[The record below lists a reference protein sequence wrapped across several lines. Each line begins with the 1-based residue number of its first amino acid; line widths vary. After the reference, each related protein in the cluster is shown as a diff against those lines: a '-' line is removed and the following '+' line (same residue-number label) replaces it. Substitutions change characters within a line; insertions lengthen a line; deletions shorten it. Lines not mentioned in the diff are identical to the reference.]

1 MLFQQDD
8 RQIRTSLLHRRF
20 GKAVLQS
27 SVGALAFSMLAAPA
41 FAQKDNTAKV
51 DDNVIIVIGV
61 TKQDANLQDVP
72 SSITAFSGDKLE
84 ALSVVN
90 VQDVGAQTPGFLIR
104 QAPSNASAVALG
116 LRGQVQNDVLAT
128 VDPSVGTYVDGVYWA
143 RAYGLNSDILDV
155 SSVQILKGPQGTL
168 FGRNTS
174 AGALVI
180 QTNNPDPY
188 DFSGSIDARYGRFDE
203 RAVTAVLNAPL
214 IEGKLAI
221 RGAFTMN
228 KRDGYVKGYDVTT
241 AGFPL
246 TGETYNNRD
255 ILQGRLKVLIKP
267 LEDIEILL
275 SGEVYDS
282 DSKGPGRFLSHF
294 SPALGTNG
302 PAAAAYDLANLD
314 VISVSPSLDGITPG
328 TSNGVS
334 VNLYD
339 DPFVSTK
346 TETYQAKVNFTLNDV
361 TAFQFLN
368 SYRTIKSTSVFD
380 LDGTAL
386 FRGNNEFSIDLE
398 QYMSEVQLSGSLFG
412 DQLDYVVGGNYLF
425 EKGLDNSQQTSYPG
439 GVPAAPLQKVSNFR
453 SNINNSAW
461 GLFTQGSF
469 HITDALTLT
478 AGVRHSW
485 DVRKNISDNQVVF
498 DGFAP
503 VAPTSPAFCLV
514 SFSPPRTD
522 GNCFLSAKDTY
533 KAWSYTAGLDY
544 KIADD
549 ILIYAKTG
557 KGYRAGAQQLRTVSF
572 ATSAASLP
580 EQNFEHEIGLKSQFW
595 DRRVRFNIAGYLND
609 VKDWQTTKILT
620 TPAGVRYTAVSNPA
634 DLRNI
639 GVEADL
645 SIEPVD
651 GLTFSVALALNDEK
665 YKNCA
670 GGVCPELIRDVIQ
683 EQINLGV
690 NYEGDLGF
698 AELGLNLN
706 YNWTGKVP
714 LSSDRYEAVDIAAS
728 LGLPAAAAGAVAALA
743 VPDAEYDQIF
753 FRKSVGILNA
763 RASLTFNDMFEVYV
777 YGRNITDERYIEH
790 SQFLFNLTTSSV
802 RNDPATYGI
811 GAKFKF

>member
-1 MLFQQDD
+1 MKNAG
-8 RQIRTSLLHRRF
+8 RKNRI
-20 GKAVLQS
+20 
-27 SVGALAFSMLAAPA
+27 GAI
-41 FAQKDNTAKV
+41 TAKV
-51 DDNVIIVIGV
+51 SLGVIAIATLGGPAWAQAGAGDTAESDDNIIVVIGT
-61 TKQDANLQDVP
+61 TKQAADLQNVP
-72 SSITAFSGDKLE
+72 TSITAFSGEKLE
-84 ALSVVN
+84 ALNVVN

-143 RAYGLNSDILDV
+143 RAYGLNADILDV
-155 SSVQILKGPQGTL
+155 NSVQVLKGPQGTL

-180 QTNNPDPY
+180 ETNDPDLY
-188 DFSGSIDARYGRFDE
+188 DFTGSIDARYGRFDE
-203 RAVTAVLNAPL
+203 RAVTAVLNVPV
-214 IEGKLAI
+214 IEDKVAV
-221 RGAFTMN
+221 RGAFTIN

-246 TGETYNNRD
+246 TGESYNNRD
-255 ILQGRLKVLIKP
+255 ILQGRLKILIQP
-267 LEDIEILL
+267 IEDMQILL

-294 SPALGTNG
+294 SPALGPAG

-314 VISVSPSLDGITPG
+314 RISVTPQLDGITPG
-328 TSNGVS
+328 TSNGIS
-334 VNLYD
+334 RNLYD

-346 TETYQAKVNFTLNDV
+346 TESYQVKVKFGLNDA
-361 TAFQFLN
+361 TNFQFLN
-368 SYRTIKSTSVFD
+368 SYRSVTSTSVFD

-386 FRGNNEFSIDLE
+386 FRGNNEFTIDLE

-412 DQLDYVVGGNYLF
+412 DQLEYVVGGNYLY
-425 EKGLDNSQQTSYPG
+425 EQGSDNSQQTAFPG
-439 GVPAAPLQKVSNFR
+439 GVPVAPLQRVSNFR
-453 SNINNSAW
+453 SNIRNSAW

-485 DVRKNISDNQVVF
+485 DVRKNISDNQIVF
-498 DGFAP
+498 DNFAP
-503 VAPTSPAFCLV
+503 VPPTSPSFCLV
-514 SFSPPRTD
+514 QFTPPRTD
-522 GNCFLSAKDTY
+522 GSCLLPAKDTY
-533 KAWSYTAGLDY
+533 RAWSYTAGLDY
-544 KIADD
+544 KINDD
-549 ILIYAKTG
+549 ILVYVKTG
-557 KGYRAGAQQLRTVSF
+557 KGYRAGAQQLRTVDIAS
-572 ATSAASLP
+572 SAASLP
-580 EQNFEHEIGLKSQFW
+580 EQNYEHEIGLKSQFW
-595 DRRVRFNIAGYLND
+595 DKRVRFNIAGYYNE
-609 VKDWQTTKILT
+609 VKDWQTTKILR
-620 TPAGVRYTAVSNPA
+620 TPTGVAYTAIVNPA
-634 DLRNI
+634 DLQNI
-639 GVEADL
+639 GVEVDL
-645 SIEPVD
+645 SVEPID
-651 GLTFSVALALNDEK
+651 GLTFSAAVAINDEK
-665 YKNCA
+665 YTNCA
-670 GGVCPELIRDVIQ
+670 NGVCPELIRDVIQ
-683 EQINLGV
+683 EQFNVGA

-698 AELGLNLN
+698 AKLGLNVN
-706 YNWTGKVP
+706 YAWTGKVP
-714 LSSDRYEAVDIAAS
+714 LSTDRYEAVDIAAA

-753 FRKSVGILNA
+753 FRKSAGILNA